1 MSNEVI
7 NYLGNKLFRTVFELE
22 TVLDV
27 FIHGDDSEFKINT
40 IEKPAQVISYMN
52 QYITDYDLLKYHLM
66 VNDLVSDTEPR
77 TLNSKISELIG
88 EHFNQMYDEI
98 NIAFES
104 ESFNNFLMGK
114 EHRGN
119 VDFQELRK
127 RVRKFIK
134 NRNCYAD

>member
-7 NYLGNKLFRTVFELE
+7 DYLGNKLFRTVFELE

-27 FIHGDDSEFKINT
+27 FIHGDDSEFNINT
-40 IEKPAQVISYMN
+40 IEKPAQIISYMN

-66 VNDLVSDTEPR
+66 VNDLVSDTETL
-77 TLNSKISELIG
+77 TLNSKIRELIG
-88 EHFNQMYDEI
+88 EDFNQMYHEI
-98 NIAFES
+98 NTAFES

-114 EHRGN
+114 EDKGN

>member
-1 MSNEVI
+1 MSNEVV

-22 TVLDV
+22 TALDI
-27 FIHGDDSEFKINT
+27 FIHGDGSEFKTST
-40 IEKPAQVISYMN
+40 IEKPAQIISYMN

-66 VNDLVSDTEPR
+66 VNDLVSETETR

-114 EHRGN
+114 EHRSN
-119 VDFQELRK
+119 ADFQELRK

-134 NRNCYAD
+134 DRNCYAE